1 MDEMEYDRTR
11 KSIRAQDL
19 GKGDRKEMLSKF
31 KGAGGQ
37 VLSEKAVREAEE
49 QAAREGRSGG
59 GGGGR
64 RGVGVGE
71 EPRLPSQ
78 IARERQRAAGEKEAA
93 ARRRREAEEK
103 EATGFFAR
111 FSIKL
116 RCWMAGVTPYGA
128 DLVKPKILSKFNL
141 DTKRS
146 IMECQILG
154 NDLFM
159 NNKQTAR
166 KIVKELDEKNPM
178 LVELIERA
186 SKLYDRGELSELVG
200 SYTPGSSHSIPLDA
214 IRVPVFTLLRKLYYL
229 KPFQETY
236 LGAVE
241 AAIDVQQSEEKKQS
255 ALYSTK
261 KRKIRQDWKI
271 LMNDI
276 YPALVLL
283 AQRAEMKKAEPG
295 TRLFEE
301 MIGVQEE
308 DRIGQRKAG
317 EGVGD
322 VGDDAPKKKE
332 AEKKEEEEKKAKE
345 EEEKKK
351 GPSQE
356 DKELM
361 YGYRIMGIFNMG
373 TLRKKHD
380 PRGEYKALKDNDK
393 VLIAYFYFL
402 EFEEEYSFILTT
414 PQINIEPNYAGGA
427 KIDYRQKMRD
437 IYDNSRLVTDA
448 FKKYAHEGA
457 EYNRIVSENVDQSRY
472 VEHAKKVELMEA
484 RRGPSGR
491 EARIQIK
498 EHMERV
504 SQVLKVLID
513 DMRGANQIVTNR
525 DEIVKFQIERDKR
538 KRLNNKP
545 VKDCI
550 MQAYCFT
557 IGLADRLENGDLF
570 GGVIEMNEEE
580 MGEAF
585 ANAPA
590 AQTGPQVPTASAS
603 GGPSVADEVDEA
615 ESSAGDASGE

>member
-19 GKGDRKEMLSKF
+19 GKGDRKDMLNKL

-37 VLSEKAVREAEE
+37 VLSERAVREAEE

-59 GGGGR
+59 GGGR
-64 RGVGVGE
+64 RGAGLGE
-71 EPRLPSQ
+71 EPKLPSQ
-78 IARERQRAAGEKEAA
+78 IAREKQRAAGEKEAA
-93 ARRRREAEEK
+93 ARRQREAMEK
-103 EATGFFAR
+103 EASGFFAR

-128 DLVKPKILSKFNL
+128 ELVKPKVLSKFNL

-159 NNKQTAR
+159 NNKSTAR
-166 KIVKELDEKNPM
+166 KIIKELDEKNPL

-186 SKLYDRGELSELVG
+186 SQLYDRGELSELIG
-200 SYTPGSSHSIPLDA
+200 SYTPGSSHAIPLDA

-241 AAIDVQQSEEKKQS
+241 LAIDIQQREEKKQA

-261 KRKIRQDWKI
+261 KRKIRQDWKV

-276 YPALVLL
+276 YPSLVLL

-295 TRLFEE
+295 TRLFED
-301 MIGVQEE
+301 MIGVQDD
-308 DRIGQRKAG
+308 DRLGQRKAG

-322 VGDDAPKKKE
+322 VGDGDEAKKKDD
-332 AEKKEEEEKKAKE
+332 EKKQEEEKKAE
-345 EEEKKK
+345 AEKKK

-393 VLIAYFYFL
+393 VLIAFFYFL

-414 PQINIEPNYAGGA
+414 PQIHIEPNYAGGA

-437 IYDNSRLVTDA
+437 IYDNSRLVSDA
-448 FKKYAHEGA
+448 FKKYAHEGT
-457 EYNRIVSENVDQSRY
+457 EYNRIVSENVDQARY

-557 IGLADRLENGDLF
+557 VALADRLENGDLF
-570 GGVIEMNEEE
+570 GGVIELSEDE
-580 MGEAF
+580 MAEAF
-585 ANAPA
+585 NTPPATPAPPA
-590 AQTGPQVPTASAS
+590 APAS

-615 ESSAGDASGE
+615 ESSATDE